1 MEEPQKPHMLQ
12 HLPNLEPAQVWPVR
26 EPQTPLVL
34 TLDVGAGFV
43 AGAEVAVVFTVEEE
57 EVVAMLEAAEDAF
70 TVELV
75 SVDPPVV
82 TPVLA

>member
-57 EVVAMLEAAEDAF
+57 VVAMLEAAEDAF